1 MKSSTMSTARS
12 VRACPPSLSLRR
24 GGRGRSAIFSLAL
37 AALAF
42 PWAGLPPRAA
52 DASEKT
58 HYTCKSEP
66 WAGDEERFVR
76 EMLLKWRE
84 DYGRLSTGEFRIYI
98 RDVMLGLQPPG
109 ERYAIETGKR
119 GSILF
124 ERKDDD
130 IRCTIAQ
137 P

>member
-24 GGRGRSAIFSLAL
+24 GGRGRSAILSLTL

-52 DASEKT
+52 DAGEKT
-58 HYTCKSEP
+58 QYSYKAEP
-66 WAGDEERFVR
+66 WSGDNVRFVND
-76 EMLLKWRE
+76 MLLKWRP
-84 DYGRLSTGEFRIYI
+84 DYEKLSTGEFRVYV
-98 RDVMLGLQPPG
+98 RDVLLGLEPPG
-109 ERYAIETGKR
+109 ERYAIETGKK
-119 GSILF
+119 GSIRF

-130 IRCTIAQ
+130 IRCTIEK